1 MSKELEREQLIKLL
15 SEEDDEYITLVEFC
29 KKNKIGAARIYDNF
43 NSFSELKKIVG
54 KKSKVRVYEKK
65 LSDEELLDRIRDLYK
80 EKNRIPFYTEVKGA
94 QTIAERFGTFNI
106 AIEKALNIKLEEP
119 VTDKECVDRY
129 NSLKREL
136 KKVPSKEE
144 FFKDSRII
152 LPDLKRLFGG
162 WLLFKRKLKDE
173 FSTSRV
179 SKKISDKEV
188 IKEYLRVSKL
198 VGKPYGA
205 TKDDFNKHS
214 KYSTTILKRFGG
226 MNDLRILC
234 NLEIVGRKSKI
245 YKIEDIEE
253 SLILAY
259 NEKGRRLTVEEVE
272 ADKLLPSSSTLFA
285 HYKTTNLA
293 EIWKII
299 ESKNVKSNEYT
310 VRLARINGEGRNVRY
325 YENYVIFK
333 NERYDFEKILS
344 DKEKKNEKD
353 KIYIKDKMYKKIKE

>member
-1 MSKELEREQLIKLL
+1 MKKSEITREQLIEWMAN
-15 SEEDDEYITLVEFC
+15 EENEYINMKDFC
-29 KKNKIGAARIYDNF
+29 KKYKIGALRIYENF
-43 NSFSELKKIVG
+43 ESFSELKKIVG

-65 LSDEELLDRIRDLYK
+65 VSDEELLERIKNFYK
-80 EKNRIPFYTEVKGA
+80 EKNRIPFYTEIKGA
-94 QTIAERFGTFNI
+94 QTMTERFGTFKI

-119 VTDKECVDRY
+119 VTDKECIDRY
-129 NSLKREL
+129 NSLKKEL

-173 FSTSRV
+173 FSTSRI
-179 SKKISDKEV
+179 SKKISDEEV
-188 IKEYLRVSKL
+188 IEEYLRVSKL
-198 VGKPYGA
+198 VDKSYGA
-205 TKDDFNKHS
+205 TKEDFNTHS
-214 KYSTTILKRFGG
+214 KYSTAILKRFGG
-226 MNDLRILC
+226 MNDLRVLC

-245 YKIEDIEE
+245 YKTEDIEE
-253 SLILAY
+253 SLIIAY

-272 ADKLLPSSSTLFA
+272 ANKTLPSTPTLFS

-299 ESKNVKSNEYT
+299 ESKNVKSNNYT
-310 VRLARINGEGRNVRY
+310 VQLARINGEGRNVRY

-344 DKEKKNEKD
+344 DKEKKNEEN
-353 KIYIKDKMYKKIKE
+353 KIYIENRVYKKRS